1 MAGFTT
7 DNLEARAAGRGLI
20 FPRAVLAAV
29 VSALDAGRHI
39 MLTGA
44 PGTGKTSL
52 AYAVADLA
60 RDAIHCTGYLAVTAT
75 PEWSSR
81 ETVGEYVDSP
91 EGLVFHPGV
100 FLEAMGNARWLV
112 IDELNRADFD
122 RAFGPLFTVLAN
134 QPVTLPY
141 KRAGH
146 PEPIAIVPAGAPIPP
161 GTDPISVPRHWR
173 IIATMNEF
181 DKQTLHRMSYALM
194 RRFAFIE
201 VPPAPDHVV
210 RSLISGSGELVA
222 GLLPVRQFLELGPA
236 LFIDAARYTARRMVE
251 PDATPSRVLYEA
263 FYAFFLPQLDQLDE
277 PQARKLFGVVASH
290 LDGADATALERV
302 IRRTTG
308 ITAISRPRR
317 QASLPAALGDGPHQS
332 GGRSGPPTKK
342 RPAGNGANDHVA
354 RPDPNGRSAT
364 YP

>member
-1 MAGFTT
+1 VAGFTT
-7 DNLEARAAGRGLI
+7 DNLEARAAERGLI

-60 RDAIHCTGYLAVTAT
+60 RDAIHCSGYLAVTAT

-134 QPVTLPY
+134 QPVILPY
-141 KRAGH
+141 KRPGH
-146 PEPIAIVPAGAPIPP
+146 PEPIAIVPAGAPTPP

-181 DKQTLHRMSYALM
+181 DKETLHRLSYALM

-210 RSLISGSGELVA
+210 RSLIAGPGEVVA
-222 GLLPVRQFLELGPA
+222 RLLPVRQFVELGPA
-236 LFIDAARYTARRMVE
+236 LFMDAASYTARRMAE

-308 ITAISRPRR
+308 ITAISAGRGAKRASPKARPGTAARHG
-317 QASLPAALGDGPHQS
+317 ASYPEAAPDSGAGDGLATRP
-332 GGRSGPPTKK
+332 GRT
-342 RPAGNGANDHVA
+342 
-354 RPDPNGRSAT
+354 
-364 YP
+364 

>member
-1 MAGFTT
+1 MWSLPAEHLPVAEFTT
-7 DNLEARAAGRGLI
+7 DNLEARATERGLM
-20 FPRAVLAAV
+20 FPRALLAAV

-75 PEWSSR
+75 PDWSSG

-100 FLEAMGNARWLV
+100 FLEAISNGRWLV

-134 QPVTLPY
+134 QPVILPY

-161 GTDPISVPRHWR
+161 GTDPMVIPRHWR
-173 IIATMNEF
+173 IMATMNEF
-181 DKQTLHRMSYALM
+181 DKETLHRLSYALM

-201 VPPAPDHVV
+201 VPPAPDEVV
-210 RSLISGSGELVA
+210 RSLIAGPGELIA
-222 GLLPVRQFLELGPA
+222 KLLPVRQFVELGPA
-236 LFIDAARYTARRMVE
+236 LFIDAARYTARRMTE

-263 FYAFFLPQLDQLDE
+263 FYAFLLPQLDQLDE
-277 PQARKLFGVVASH
+277 PRARKLFHVVAAH
-290 LDGADATALERV
+290 LDGADTTQLERA

-308 ITAISRPRR
+308 IAAIGTTRAARESSRRTTGPRR
-317 QASLPAALGDGPHQS
+317 GRYSEAGPE
-332 GGRSGPPTKK
+332 
-342 RPAGNGANDHVA
+342 
-354 RPDPNGRSAT
+354 
-364 YP
+364 

>member
-1 MAGFTT
+1 VAGFTT
-7 DNLEARAAGRGLI
+7 DNLEARATERGLI
-20 FPRAVLAAV
+20 FPRSVLAAV

-60 RDAIHCTGYLAVTAT
+60 RDAIHCSGYLAVTAT
-75 PEWSSR
+75 PEWSSQ

-100 FLEAMGNARWLV
+100 FLEAIGNARWLV

-134 QPVTLPY
+134 QPVILPY

-146 PEPIAIVPAGAPIPP
+146 PEPIAIVPAGAPTPP

-181 DKQTLHRMSYALM
+181 DKETLHRLSYALM

-210 RSLISGSGELVA
+210 RSLIAGPGELVA
-222 GLLPVRQFLELGPA
+222 RLLPVRHFVELGPA
-236 LFIDAARYTARRMVE
+236 LFIDAASYAARRMVE

-277 PQARKLFGVVASH
+277 PQARKLFGAVASH
-290 LDGADATALERV
+290 LDGADATALERA

-308 ITAISRPRR
+308 ITSISAARAVKR
-317 QASLPAALGDGPHQS
+317 ASP
-332 GGRSGPPTKK
+332 K
-342 RPAGNGANDHVA
+342 A
-354 RPDPNGRSAT
+354 RPGTAARNGSSHSEGTAESGASDGSSART
-364 YP
+364 ARR